1 MASNIKWYKRAV
13 RTLTAGETRLWEAIK
28 KKLPADRVQ
37 SLEEKFLKKPKKQET
52 SQDKT
57 EERTVERVPKEKTA
71 KKRPA
76 GKTKTAKKGTRKKA
90 TKTKNKK
97 EVQDG

>member
-13 RTLTAGETRLWEAIK
+13 RTLAAGETRLWRAIK
-28 KKLPADRVQ
+28 KKLPADRVK
-37 SLEEKFLKKPKKQET
+37 SLEEKFLRKPKKQET

-57 EERTVERVPKEKTA
+57 EERVVERIPKEETA
-71 KKRPA
+71 EKRPA
-76 GKTKTAKKGTRKKA
+76 RKTKTAKKA